1 MFFVSTLATVF
12 DDNLLGGFAALGAEG
27 LDLLDNVH
35 ALDDLAE
42 HDVLAVQPLGLG
54 GANEELR
61 AVGVGSS
68 VSHGQ
73 DSRSG
78 VLQLEVLILELVTI
92 DRLASSTVS
101 GSEVTS
107 LTHEVGDHSVEAGA
121 LESESFLTSAQS
133 TEVLAGLW
141 DHVRSQLHDN
151 LAKRSAISGDFEE
164 NTRQT
169 HCVVGGEID

>member
-1 MFFVSTLATVF
+1 LSTVG
-12 DDNLLGGFAALGAEG
+12 DNNLLVG
-27 LDLLDNVH
+27 LARLRTERFNLFDHIH
-35 ALDDLAE
+35 ALNHLSED
-42 HDVLAVQPLGLG
+42 HVLAIQPLGLG
-54 GANEELR
+54 SAQEELGT
-61 AVGVGSS
+61 VGVGSS

-73 DSRSG
+73 DSGSG